1 MASSLNTSALA
12 PISLITP
19 TTSSPAA
26 TPSQTGTWALVGVV
40 SAIGVGL
47 AYLFWPA
54 HGHGGAREN
63 PLSTPTTRGK
73 TVAYRARISQDPA
86 IESVRMHADG
96 KATLYRFDRPI
107 ATFSPLPYQLVKIRS
122 GRGVLL
128 IFTDQL
134 L

>member
-1 MASSLNTSALA
+1 MASNLVGTNVMTPITQTSA
-12 PISLITP
+12 TP
-19 TTSSPAA
+19 N
-26 TPSQTGTWALVGVV
+26 TGTWALVGVV

-54 HGHGGAREN
+54 HGHGAREN

-96 KATLYRFDRPI
+96 KATLYRFERPI

-134 L
+134 LG